1 MDNNTV
7 AQNRVVAQIQR
18 DNTWGSSC
26 HIEGNSFTLT
36 ESKGTIGASL
46 VVQWLGVS
54 LAVQEMWTRP
64 LVRELGS
71 PMLLTS

>member
-18 DNTWGSSC
+18 DNTWELSC
-26 HIEGNSFTLT
+26 HKEGNSFTLT

-46 VVQWLGVS
+46 VVQWLGVC
-54 LAVQEMWTRP
+54 LAVQGMWTRP
-64 LVRELGS
+64 MVGELGS